1 MGLLDLLINPLTYS
15 FPTYLVIKCLFLVW
29 CMAPVSW
36 NGSDIIFN
44 QVLFPIFKEH
54 HEQIE
59 EQAEKAKVSIK
70 DKLEIFF
77 KKDKTDKA
85 EKVLK
90 KAEKVAKEELK
101 KL

>member
-1 MGLLDLLINPLTYS
+1 MIKLISCNSIELITFQTNS
-15 FPTYLVIKCLFLVW
+15 FF
-29 CMAPVSW
+29 
-36 NGSDIIFN
+36 

-77 KKDKTDKA
+77 KKDKTDKTD
-85 EKVLK
+85 KIVRK
-90 KAEKVAKEELK
+90 GDKSAKEELK